1 MAKNYD
7 ALAQDIL
14 EHVGGREN
22 VESLVHCI
30 TRLRFRLKD
39 ESIADDDYL
48 KQREGVVTV
57 VKSGGQYQVVIGN
70 EVPEVFDAVNKV
82 GHLKNEVDRTE
93 DSDDAPKG
101 IVAKFIDLMSKI
113 FAPILGPLAAA
124 GMLKG
129 LAAILSV
136 VGMKDT
142 GTYLIIQAAGDGLFQ
157 FLPFFLAY
165 SASKKFKMDKF
176 TAMALAAAM
185 LYPSLVNPATGHVL
199 YTLFSGTVFATK
211 VYYTFLGI
219 PVIIMSYYSTVVPI
233 LFAVWFASKLEKWLK
248 KVVPT
253 TVKLFVVPFVTLLI
267 AVPLSV
273 LLIGPVFSWAAT
285 GVGDLLLTIYNG
297 VPWLAAGL
305 IGGFWQILVIFGL
318 HWGLVPIALNNVA
331 TKGFDPII
339 ASSFT
344 ASFAQ
349 IGALLAIM
357 IKTKEKKVRELS
369 IPAFISG
376 IFGVTEP
383 SIYGVTLPMKT
394 PFAISCVVAGITA
407 AIGGLMNFKIYVI
420 GGLGIFGYLSNIKV
434 GEGMSNLLVS
444 VFTTLLAFVL
454 AFAITMM
461 IKVPLLYSKEGET
474 SENVA
479 PVTETPAQMKGG
491 DTHKSRGI
499 KEIFASPLSGRVVA
513 LSETPDPVFNS
524 GAFGKGIAIEPSEG
538 HIYAPIKA
546 TVQALMPTN
555 HAIGLVSENGTE
567 LLIHIGM
574 DTVKLEGKGFTVH
587 VKQGDVVEAG
597 QKLIDF
603 DLDYIKQ
610 QNLPLITPVVVTNEL
625 EDLFVTE
632 EKEVQHG
639 DYLMTVLK

>member
-7 ALAQDIL
+7 ELAQDIL
-14 EHVGGREN
+14 EHVGGRDN
-22 VESLVHCI
+22 VNSLVHCI

-39 ESIADDDYL
+39 ESKADDEYL

-70 EVPEVFDAVNKV
+70 EVTDVFDAVSKV
-82 GHLKNEVDRTE
+82 GHLKTNEAVDE
-93 DSDDAPKG
+93 QDEEAPKG
-101 IVAKFIDLMSKI
+101 FVAKFIDLMSKI

-129 LAAILSV
+129 LAAVLSV
-136 VGMKDT
+136 AGMSHS
-142 GTYLIIQAAGDGLFQ
+142 GTYLLIQAAGDGLFQ

-185 LYPSLVNPATGHVL
+185 LYPSLVNPVSGPAL
-199 YTLFSGTVFATK
+199 YTIFSGTIFATK
-211 VYYTFLGI
+211 IYYTFLGI
-219 PVIIMSYYSTVVPI
+219 PVIVMSYYSTVVPI
-233 LFAVWFASKLEKWLK
+233 LFAVWFASKIEKWLRNI
-248 KVVPT
+248 VPT
-253 TVKLFVVPFVTLLI
+253 TVKLFVVPFGTLLI
-267 AVPLSV
+267 SVPVSI
-273 LLIGPVFSWAAT
+273 LLIGPIFSWAAT
-285 GVGDLLLTIYNG
+285 GVGNLLILIYNFA
-297 VPWLAAGL
+297 PWLAAGL
-305 IGGFWQILVIFGL
+305 IGGLWQILVIFGL
-318 HWGLVPIALNNVA
+318 HWGLVPIAINNVA

-349 IGALLAIM
+349 IGALLAVM
-357 IKTKEKKVRELS
+357 IKTKEKKVKELS

-407 AIGGLMNFKIYVI
+407 AIGGLLNFKIYVI
-420 GGLGIFGYLSNIKV
+420 GGLGIFGYLSNIKAGDGV
-434 GEGMSNLLVS
+434 GNLIVS
-444 VFTTLLAFVL
+444 ICTTLIAFVM
-454 AFAITMM
+454 AFVITMF
-461 IKVPLLYSKEGET
+461 IKIPKLYEKTVEVETNTINNSNSSSTSFVP
-474 SENVA
+474 
-479 PVTETPAQMKGG
+479 KGI
-491 DTHKSRGI
+491 R
-499 KEIFASPLSGRVVA
+499 EIIASPLSGRIVP

-524 GAFGKGIAIEPSEG
+524 GAFGQGIAIEPTDGS
-538 HIYAPIKA
+538 IYAPVKSTI
-546 TVQALMPTN
+546 QALMPTN
-555 HAIGLVSENGTE
+555 HAIGLITENGTE
-567 LLIHIGM
+567 ILIHIGM

-603 DLDYIKQ
+603 DIDYIKS
-610 QNLPLITPVVVTNEL
+610 QNLPLITPVVVNNEF
-625 EDLFVTE
+625 EDVFTTE

-639 DYLMTVLK
+639 DYLITVLK

>member
-7 ALAQDIL
+7 ELAQDIL
-14 EHVGGREN
+14 GHVGGRDN
-22 VESLVHCI
+22 VNSLVHCI

-39 ESIADDDYL
+39 ESKADDEYL
-48 KQREGVVTV
+48 KQCEGVVTV

-70 EVPEVFDAVNKV
+70 EVTDVFDAVNKV
-82 GHLKNEVDRTE
+82 GHLKTNEALDE
-93 DSDDAPKG
+93 QDEEAPKG
-101 IVAKFIDLMSKI
+101 FVAKFIDLMSKI

-129 LAAILSV
+129 IAAILSV
-136 VGMKDT
+136 AGMSHS
-142 GTYLIIQAAGDGLFQ
+142 GTYLLIQAAGDGLFQ

-185 LYPSLVNPATGHVL
+185 LYPSLVNPVSGPAL
-199 YTLFSGTVFATK
+199 YTIFSGTIFATK
-211 VYYTFLGI
+211 IYYTFLGI
-219 PVIIMSYYSTVVPI
+219 PVIVMSYYSTVVPI
-233 LFAVWFASKLEKWLK
+233 LFAVWFASKIEKWLRN
-248 KVVPT
+248 VVPT
-253 TVKLFVVPFVTLLI
+253 TVKLFVVPFGTLLI
-267 AVPLSV
+267 SVPVSI
-273 LLIGPVFSWAAT
+273 LLIGPIFSWAAT
-285 GVGDLLLTIYNG
+285 GVGNLLILIYNFA
-297 VPWLAAGL
+297 PWLAAGL
-305 IGGFWQILVIFGL
+305 IGGLWQILVIFGL
-318 HWGLVPIALNNVA
+318 HWGLVPIAINNVA

-349 IGALLAIM
+349 IGALLAVM
-357 IKTKEKKVRELS
+357 IKTKEKKVKELS

-407 AIGGLMNFKIYVI
+407 AIGGLLNFKIYVI
-420 GGLGIFGYLSNIKV
+420 GGLGIFGYLSNIKAGDGV
-434 GEGMSNLLVS
+434 SNLIVS
-444 VFTTLLAFVL
+444 ICTTLLAFVM
-454 AFAITMM
+454 AFVITMF
-461 IKVPLLYSKEGET
+461 IKIPKLYETTTKVEENTINNSNSASTSFVSK
-474 SENVA
+474 
-479 PVTETPAQMKGG
+479 
-491 DTHKSRGI
+491 GI
-499 KEIFASPLSGRVVA
+499 REIIASPLSGRIIP

-524 GAFGKGIAIEPSEG
+524 GAFGQGIAIEPTDGS
-538 HIYAPIKA
+538 IYAPVKSTI
-546 TVQALMPTN
+546 QALMPTN
-555 HAIGLVSENGTE
+555 HAIGLITENGTE
-567 LLIHIGM
+567 ILIHIGM
-574 DTVKLEGKGFTVH
+574 DTVQLEGKGFTVH

-603 DLDYIKQ
+603 DIDYIKS
-610 QNLPLITPVVVTNEL
+610 QNLPLITPVVVTNEF
-625 EDLFVTE
+625 EDVFTTE

>member
-7 ALAQDIL
+7 ELAQDIL
-14 EHVGGREN
+14 GHVGGRDN
-22 VESLVHCI
+22 VNSLVHCI

-39 ESIADDDYL
+39 ESKADDEYL
-48 KQREGVVTV
+48 KQCEGVVTV

-70 EVPEVFDAVNKV
+70 EVTDVFDAVNKV
-82 GHLKNEVDRTE
+82 GHLKTNEALDE
-93 DSDDAPKG
+93 QDEEAPKG
-101 IVAKFIDLMSKI
+101 FVAKFIDLMSKI

-129 LAAILSV
+129 IAAILSV
-136 VGMKDT
+136 AGMSHS
-142 GTYLIIQAAGDGLFQ
+142 GTYLLIQAAGDGLFQ

-185 LYPSLVNPATGHVL
+185 LYPSLVNPVSGPAL
-199 YTLFSGTVFATK
+199 YTIFSGTIFATK
-211 VYYTFLGI
+211 IYYTFLGI
-219 PVIIMSYYSTVVPI
+219 PVIVMSYYSTVVPI
-233 LFAVWFASKLEKWLK
+233 LFAVWFASKIEKWLRN
-248 KVVPT
+248 VVPM
-253 TVKLFVVPFVTLLI
+253 TVKLFVVPFGTLLI
-267 AVPLSV
+267 SVPVSI
-273 LLIGPVFSWAAT
+273 LLIGPIFSWAAT
-285 GVGDLLLTIYNG
+285 GVGNLLILIYNFA
-297 VPWLAAGL
+297 PWLAAGL
-305 IGGFWQILVIFGL
+305 IGGLWQILVIFGL
-318 HWGLVPIALNNVA
+318 HWGLVPIAINNVA

-349 IGALLAIM
+349 IGALLAVM
-357 IKTKEKKVRELS
+357 IKTKEKKVKELS

-407 AIGGLMNFKIYVI
+407 AIGGLLNFKIYVI
-420 GGLGIFGYLSNIKV
+420 GGLGIFGYLSNIKAGDGV
-434 GEGMSNLLVS
+434 SNLIVS
-444 VFTTLLAFVL
+444 ICTTLLAFVM
-454 AFAITMM
+454 AFVITMF
-461 IKVPLLYSKEGET
+461 IKIPKLYETTTKVEENTINNSNSASTSFVSK
-474 SENVA
+474 
-479 PVTETPAQMKGG
+479 
-491 DTHKSRGI
+491 GI
-499 KEIFASPLSGRVVA
+499 REIIASPLSGRIIP

-524 GAFGKGIAIEPSEG
+524 GAFGQGIAIEPTDGS
-538 HIYAPIKA
+538 IYAPVKSTI
-546 TVQALMPTN
+546 QALMPTN
-555 HAIGLVSENGTE
+555 HAIGLITENGTE
-567 LLIHIGM
+567 ILIHIGM
-574 DTVKLEGKGFTVH
+574 DTVQLEGKGFTVH

-603 DLDYIKQ
+603 DIDYIKS
-610 QNLPLITPVVVTNEL
+610 QNLPLITPVVVTNEF
-625 EDLFVTE
+625 EDVFTTE

>member
-7 ALAQDIL
+7 ELAQDIL
-14 EHVGGREN
+14 GHVGGRDN
-22 VESLVHCI
+22 VNSLVHCI

-39 ESIADDDYL
+39 ESKADDEYL
-48 KQREGVVTV
+48 KQCEGVVTV

-70 EVPEVFDAVNKV
+70 EVTDVFDAVNKV
-82 GHLKNEVDRTE
+82 GHLKTNEALDE
-93 DSDDAPKG
+93 QDEEAPKG
-101 IVAKFIDLMSKI
+101 FVAKFIDLMSKI

-129 LAAILSV
+129 IAAILSV
-136 VGMKDT
+136 AGMSHS
-142 GTYLIIQAAGDGLFQ
+142 GTYLLIQAAGDGLFQ

-185 LYPSLVNPATGHVL
+185 LYPSLVNPVSGPAL
-199 YTLFSGTVFATK
+199 YTIFSGTIFATK
-211 VYYTFLGI
+211 IYYTFLGI
-219 PVIIMSYYSTVVPI
+219 PVIVMSYYSTVVPI
-233 LFAVWFASKLEKWLK
+233 LFAVWFASKIEKWLRN
-248 KVVPT
+248 VVPT
-253 TVKLFVVPFVTLLI
+253 TVKLFVVPFGTLLI
-267 AVPLSV
+267 SVPVSI
-273 LLIGPVFSWAAT
+273 LLIGPIFSWAAT
-285 GVGDLLLTIYNG
+285 GVGNLLILIYNFA
-297 VPWLAAGL
+297 PWLAAGL
-305 IGGFWQILVIFGL
+305 IGGLWQILVIFGL
-318 HWGLVPIALNNVA
+318 HWGLVPIAINNVA

-349 IGALLAIM
+349 IGALLAVM
-357 IKTKEKKVRELS
+357 IKTKEKKVKELS

-407 AIGGLMNFKIYVI
+407 AIGGLLNFKIYVI
-420 GGLGIFGYLSNIKV
+420 GGLGIFGYLSNIKAGDGV
-434 GEGMSNLLVS
+434 SNLIVS
-444 VFTTLLAFVL
+444 ICTTLLAFVM
-454 AFAITMM
+454 AFVITMF
-461 IKVPLLYSKEGET
+461 IKIPKLYETTTKVEENTINNSNSASTSFVSK
-474 SENVA
+474 
-479 PVTETPAQMKGG
+479 
-491 DTHKSRGI
+491 GI
-499 KEIFASPLSGRVVA
+499 REIIASPLSGRIIP

-524 GAFGKGIAIEPSEG
+524 GAFGQGIAIEPTDGS
-538 HIYAPIKA
+538 IYASVKSTI
-546 TVQALMPTN
+546 QALMPTN
-555 HAIGLVSENGTE
+555 HAIGLITENGTE
-567 LLIHIGM
+567 ILIHIGM
-574 DTVKLEGKGFTVH
+574 DTVQLEGKGFTVH

-603 DLDYIKQ
+603 DIDYIKS
-610 QNLPLITPVVVTNEL
+610 QNLPLITPVVVTNEF
-625 EDLFVTE
+625 EDVFTTE

>member
-7 ALAQDIL
+7 ELAQDIL
-14 EHVGGREN
+14 EHVGGRDN
-22 VESLVHCI
+22 VNSLVHCI

-39 ESIADDDYL
+39 ESKADDEYL

-70 EVPEVFDAVNKV
+70 EVTDVFDAVSKV
-82 GHLKNEVDRTE
+82 GHLKTNEAVDE
-93 DSDDAPKG
+93 QDEEAPKG
-101 IVAKFIDLMSKI
+101 FVAKFIDLMSKI

-129 LAAILSV
+129 IAAILSV
-136 VGMKDT
+136 AGMSHS
-142 GTYLIIQAAGDGLFQ
+142 GTYLLIQAAGDGLFQ

-185 LYPSLVNPATGHVL
+185 LYPSLVNPVSGPAL
-199 YTLFSGTVFATK
+199 YTIFSGTIFATK
-211 VYYTFLGI
+211 IYYTFLGI
-219 PVIIMSYYSTVVPI
+219 PVIVMSYYSTVVPI
-233 LFAVWFASKLEKWLK
+233 LFAVWFASKIEKWLRN
-248 KVVPT
+248 VVPT
-253 TVKLFVVPFVTLLI
+253 TVKLFVVPFGTLLI
-267 AVPLSV
+267 SVPVSI
-273 LLIGPVFSWAAT
+273 LLIGPIFSWAAT
-285 GVGDLLLTIYNG
+285 GVGNLLILIYNFA
-297 VPWLAAGL
+297 PWLAAGL
-305 IGGFWQILVIFGL
+305 IGGLWQILVIFGL
-318 HWGLVPIALNNVA
+318 HWGLVPIAINNVA

-349 IGALLAIM
+349 IGALLAVM
-357 IKTKEKKVRELS
+357 IKTKEKKVKELS

-407 AIGGLMNFKIYVI
+407 AIGGLLNFKIYVI
-420 GGLGIFGYLSNIKV
+420 GGLGIFGYLSNIKA
-434 GEGMSNLLVS
+434 GEGVSNLIVS
-444 VFTTLLAFVL
+444 ICTTLLAFVM
-454 AFAITMM
+454 AFVITMF
-461 IKVPLLYSKEGET
+461 IKIPKLYETTTKVEENTINNSNSASTSFVSK
-474 SENVA
+474 
-479 PVTETPAQMKGG
+479 
-491 DTHKSRGI
+491 GI
-499 KEIFASPLSGRVVA
+499 REIIASPLSGRIIP

-524 GAFGKGIAIEPSEG
+524 GAFGQGIAIEPTDGS
-538 HIYAPIKA
+538 IYAPVKSTI
-546 TVQALMPTN
+546 QALMPTN
-555 HAIGLVSENGTE
+555 HAIGLITENGTE
-567 LLIHIGM
+567 ILIHIGM
-574 DTVKLEGKGFTVH
+574 DTVQLEGKGFTVH

-603 DLDYIKQ
+603 DIDYIKS
-610 QNLPLITPVVVTNEL
+610 QNLPLITPVVVTNEF
-625 EDLFVTE
+625 EDVFTTE

>member
-7 ALAQDIL
+7 ELAQDIL
-14 EHVGGREN
+14 EHVGGRDN
-22 VESLVHCI
+22 VNSLVHCI

-39 ESIADDDYL
+39 ESKADDEYL
-48 KQREGVVTV
+48 KQCEGVVTV

-70 EVPEVFDAVNKV
+70 EVTDVFDAVSKV
-82 GHLKNEVDRTE
+82 GHLKTNEAVDE
-93 DSDDAPKG
+93 QDEEAPKG
-101 IVAKFIDLMSKI
+101 FVAKFIDLMSKI

-129 LAAILSV
+129 IAAILSV
-136 VGMKDT
+136 AGMSHS
-142 GTYLIIQAAGDGLFQ
+142 GTYLLIQAAGDGLFQ

-185 LYPSLVNPATGHVL
+185 LYPSLVNPVSGPAL
-199 YTLFSGTVFATK
+199 YTIFSGTIFATK
-211 VYYTFLGI
+211 IYYTFLGI
-219 PVIIMSYYSTVVPI
+219 PVIVMSYYSTVVPI
-233 LFAVWFASKLEKWLK
+233 LFAVWFASKIEKWLRN
-248 KVVPT
+248 VVPT
-253 TVKLFVVPFVTLLI
+253 TVKLFVVPFGTLLI
-267 AVPLSV
+267 SVPVSI
-273 LLIGPVFSWAAT
+273 LLIGPIFSWAAT
-285 GVGDLLLTIYNG
+285 GVGNLLILIYNFA
-297 VPWLAAGL
+297 PWLAAGL
-305 IGGFWQILVIFGL
+305 IGGLWQILVIFGL
-318 HWGLVPIALNNVA
+318 HWGLVPIAINNVA

-349 IGALLAIM
+349 IGALLAVM
-357 IKTKEKKVRELS
+357 IKTKEKKVKELS

-407 AIGGLMNFKIYVI
+407 AIGGLLNFKIYVI
-420 GGLGIFGYLSNIKV
+420 GGLGIFGYLSNIKAGDGV
-434 GEGMSNLLVS
+434 SNLIVS
-444 VFTTLLAFVL
+444 ICTTLLAFVM
-454 AFAITMM
+454 AFVITMF
-461 IKVPLLYSKEGET
+461 IKIPKLYETTTKAEENTINNSNSASTSFVSK
-474 SENVA
+474 
-479 PVTETPAQMKGG
+479 
-491 DTHKSRGI
+491 GI
-499 KEIFASPLSGRVVA
+499 REIIASPLSGRIIP

-524 GAFGKGIAIEPSEG
+524 GAFGQGIAIEPTDGS
-538 HIYAPIKA
+538 IYAPVKSTI
-546 TVQALMPTN
+546 QALMPTN
-555 HAIGLVSENGTE
+555 HAIGLITENGTE
-567 LLIHIGM
+567 ILIHIGM
-574 DTVKLEGKGFTVH
+574 DTVQLEGKGFTVH

-603 DLDYIKQ
+603 DIDYIKS
-610 QNLPLITPVVVTNEL
+610 QNLPLITPVVVTNEF
-625 EDLFVTE
+625 EDVFTTE

>member
-7 ALAQDIL
+7 ELAQDIL
-14 EHVGGREN
+14 GHVGGRDN
-22 VESLVHCI
+22 VNSLVHCI

-39 ESIADDDYL
+39 ESKADDEYL

-70 EVPEVFDAVNKV
+70 EVTDVFDAVNKV
-82 GHLKNEVDRTE
+82 GHLKTNEALDE
-93 DSDDAPKG
+93 QDEEAPKG
-101 IVAKFIDLMSKI
+101 FVAKFIDLMSKI

-129 LAAILSV
+129 IAAILSV
-136 VGMKDT
+136 AGMSHS
-142 GTYLIIQAAGDGLFQ
+142 GTYLLIQAAGDGLFQ

-185 LYPSLVNPATGHVL
+185 LYPSLVNPVSGPAL
-199 YTLFSGTVFATK
+199 YTIFSGTIFATK
-211 VYYTFLGI
+211 IYYTFLGI
-219 PVIIMSYYSTVVPI
+219 PVIVMSYYSTVVPI
-233 LFAVWFASKLEKWLK
+233 LFAVWFASKIEKWLRN
-248 KVVPT
+248 VVPT
-253 TVKLFVVPFVTLLI
+253 TVKLFVVPFGTLLI
-267 AVPLSV
+267 SVPVSI
-273 LLIGPVFSWAAT
+273 LLIGPIFSWAAT
-285 GVGDLLLTIYNG
+285 GVGNLLILIYNFA
-297 VPWLAAGL
+297 PWLAAGL
-305 IGGFWQILVIFGL
+305 IGGLWQILVIFGL
-318 HWGLVPIALNNVA
+318 HWGLVPIAINNVA

-349 IGALLAIM
+349 IGALLAVM
-357 IKTKEKKVRELS
+357 IKTKEKKVKELS

-394 PFAISCVVAGITA
+394 PFVISCVVAGITA
-407 AIGGLMNFKIYVI
+407 AIGGLLNFKIYVI
-420 GGLGIFGYLSNIKV
+420 GGLGIFGYLSNIKAGDGV
-434 GEGMSNLLVS
+434 SNLIVS
-444 VFTTLLAFVL
+444 ICTTLLAFVM
-454 AFAITMM
+454 AFVITMF
-461 IKVPLLYSKEGET
+461 IKIPKLYETTTKVEENTINNSNSASTSFVSK
-474 SENVA
+474 
-479 PVTETPAQMKGG
+479 
-491 DTHKSRGI
+491 GI
-499 KEIFASPLSGRVVA
+499 REIIASPLSGRIIP

-524 GAFGKGIAIEPSEG
+524 GAFGQGIAIEPTDGS
-538 HIYAPIKA
+538 IYAPVKSTI
-546 TVQALMPTN
+546 QALMPTN
-555 HAIGLVSENGTE
+555 HAIGLITENGTE
-567 LLIHIGM
+567 ILIHIGM
-574 DTVKLEGKGFTVH
+574 DTVQLEGKGFTVH

-603 DLDYIKQ
+603 DIDYIKS
-610 QNLPLITPVVVTNEL
+610 QNLPLITPVVVTNEF
-625 EDLFVTE
+625 EDVFTTE

>member
-7 ALAQDIL
+7 ELAQDIL
-14 EHVGGREN
+14 GHVGGRDN
-22 VESLVHCI
+22 VNSLVHCI

-39 ESIADDDYL
+39 ESKADDEYL
-48 KQREGVVTV
+48 KQCEGVVTV

-70 EVPEVFDAVNKV
+70 EVTDVFDAVNKV
-82 GHLKNEVDRTE
+82 GHLKTNEALDE
-93 DSDDAPKG
+93 QDEEAPKG
-101 IVAKFIDLMSKI
+101 FVAKFIDLMSKI

-129 LAAILSV
+129 IAAILSV
-136 VGMKDT
+136 AGMSHS
-142 GTYLIIQAAGDGLFQ
+142 GTYLLIQAAGDGLFQ

-185 LYPSLVNPATGHVL
+185 LYPSLVNPVSGPAL
-199 YTLFSGTVFATK
+199 YTIFSGTIFATK
-211 VYYTFLGI
+211 IYYTFLGI
-219 PVIIMSYYSTVVPI
+219 PVIVMSYYSTVVPI
-233 LFAVWFASKLEKWLK
+233 LFAVWFASKIEKWLRN
-248 KVVPT
+248 VVPT
-253 TVKLFVVPFVTLLI
+253 TVKLFVVPFGTLLI
-267 AVPLSV
+267 SVPVSI
-273 LLIGPVFSWAAT
+273 LLIGPIFSWAAT
-285 GVGDLLLTIYNG
+285 GVGNLLILIYNFA
-297 VPWLAAGL
+297 PWLAAGL
-305 IGGFWQILVIFGL
+305 IGGLWQILVIFGL
-318 HWGLVPIALNNVA
+318 HWGLVPIAINNVA

-349 IGALLAIM
+349 IGALLAVM
-357 IKTKEKKVRELS
+357 IKTKEKKVKELS

-407 AIGGLMNFKIYVI
+407 AIGGLLNFKIYVI
-420 GGLGIFGYLSNIKV
+420 GGLGIFGYLSNIKAGDGV
-434 GEGMSNLLVS
+434 SNLIVS
-444 VFTTLLAFVL
+444 ICTTLLAFVM
-454 AFAITMM
+454 AFVITMF
-461 IKVPLLYSKEGET
+461 IKIPKLYETTTKVEENTINNSNSASTSFVSK
-474 SENVA
+474 
-479 PVTETPAQMKGG
+479 
-491 DTHKSRGI
+491 GI
-499 KEIFASPLSGRVVA
+499 REIIASPLSGRIIP

-524 GAFGKGIAIEPSEG
+524 GAFGQGIAIEPTDGS
-538 HIYAPIKA
+538 IYAPVKSTI
-546 TVQALMPTN
+546 QALMPTN
-555 HAIGLVSENGTE
+555 HAIGLITENGTE
-567 LLIHIGM
+567 ILIHIGM
-574 DTVKLEGKGFTVH
+574 DTVQLEGKGFTAH

-603 DLDYIKQ
+603 DIDYIKS
-610 QNLPLITPVVVTNEL
+610 QNLPLITPVVVTNEF
-625 EDLFVTE
+625 EDVFTTE

>member
-7 ALAQDIL
+7 ELAQDIL
-14 EHVGGREN
+14 EHVGGRDN
-22 VESLVHCI
+22 VNSLVHCI

-39 ESIADDDYL
+39 ESKADDEYL

-70 EVPEVFDAVNKV
+70 EVTDVFDAVSKV
-82 GHLKNEVDRTE
+82 GHLKTNEAVDE
-93 DSDDAPKG
+93 QDEEAPKG
-101 IVAKFIDLMSKI
+101 FVAKFIDLMSKI

-129 LAAILSV
+129 IAAILSV
-136 VGMKDT
+136 AGMSHS
-142 GTYLIIQAAGDGLFQ
+142 GTYLLIQAAGDGLFQ

-176 TAMALAAAM
+176 TAMALAAAI
-185 LYPSLVNPATGHVL
+185 LYPSLVNPVSGPAL
-199 YTLFSGTVFATK
+199 YTIFSGTIFATK
-211 VYYTFLGI
+211 IYYTFLGI
-219 PVIIMSYYSTVVPI
+219 PVIVMSYYSTVVPI
-233 LFAVWFASKLEKWLK
+233 LFAVWFASKIEKWLRN
-248 KVVPT
+248 VVPT
-253 TVKLFVVPFVTLLI
+253 TVKLFVVPFGTLLI
-267 AVPLSV
+267 SVPVSI
-273 LLIGPVFSWAAT
+273 LLIGPIFSWAAT
-285 GVGDLLLTIYNG
+285 GVGNLLILIYNFA
-297 VPWLAAGL
+297 PWLAAGL
-305 IGGFWQILVIFGL
+305 IGGLWQILVIFGL
-318 HWGLVPIALNNVA
+318 HWGLVPIAINNVA

-349 IGALLAIM
+349 IGALLAVM
-357 IKTKEKKVRELS
+357 IKTKEKKVKELS

-407 AIGGLMNFKIYVI
+407 AIGGLLNFKIYVI
-420 GGLGIFGYLSNIKV
+420 GGLGIFGYLSNIKA
-434 GEGMSNLLVS
+434 GEGVSNLIVS
-444 VFTTLLAFVL
+444 ICTTLLAFVM
-454 AFAITMM
+454 AFVITMF
-461 IKVPLLYSKEGET
+461 IKIPKLYETTTKAEENTINNSNSASTSFVSK
-474 SENVA
+474 
-479 PVTETPAQMKGG
+479 
-491 DTHKSRGI
+491 GI
-499 KEIFASPLSGRVVA
+499 REIIASPLSGRIIP

-524 GAFGKGIAIEPSEG
+524 GAFGQGIAIEPTDGS
-538 HIYAPIKA
+538 IYAPVKSTI
-546 TVQALMPTN
+546 QALMPTN
-555 HAIGLVSENGTE
+555 HAIGLITENGTE
-567 LLIHIGM
+567 ILIHIGM
-574 DTVKLEGKGFTVH
+574 DTVQLEGKGFTVH

-603 DLDYIKQ
+603 DIDYIKS
-610 QNLPLITPVVVTNEL
+610 QNLPLITPVVVTNEF
-625 EDLFVTE
+625 EDVFTTE

>member
-7 ALAQDIL
+7 ELAQDIL
-14 EHVGGREN
+14 GHVGGRDN
-22 VESLVHCI
+22 VNSLVHCI

-39 ESIADDDYL
+39 ESKADDEYL

-70 EVPEVFDAVNKV
+70 EVTDVFDAVSKV
-82 GHLKNEVDRTE
+82 GHLKTNEAVDE
-93 DSDDAPKG
+93 QDEEAPKG
-101 IVAKFIDLMSKI
+101 FVAKFIDLMSKI

-129 LAAILSV
+129 IAAILSV
-136 VGMKDT
+136 AGMSHS
-142 GTYLIIQAAGDGLFQ
+142 GTYLLIQAAGDGLFQ

-185 LYPSLVNPATGHVL
+185 LYPSLVNPVSGPAL
-199 YTLFSGTVFATK
+199 YTIFSGTIFATK
-211 VYYTFLGI
+211 IYYTFLGI
-219 PVIIMSYYSTVVPI
+219 PVIVMSYYSTVVPI
-233 LFAVWFASKLEKWLK
+233 LFAVWFASKIEKWLRN
-248 KVVPT
+248 VVPT
-253 TVKLFVVPFVTLLI
+253 TVKLFVVPFGTLLI
-267 AVPLSV
+267 SVPVSI
-273 LLIGPVFSWAAT
+273 LLIGPIFSWAAT
-285 GVGDLLLTIYNG
+285 GVGNLLILIYNFA
-297 VPWLAAGL
+297 PWLAAGL
-305 IGGFWQILVIFGL
+305 IGGLWQILVIFGL
-318 HWGLVPIALNNVA
+318 HWGLVPIAINNVA

-349 IGALLAIM
+349 IGALLAVM
-357 IKTKEKKVRELS
+357 IKTKEKKVKELS

-407 AIGGLMNFKIYVI
+407 AIGGLLNFKIYVI
-420 GGLGIFGYLSNIKV
+420 GGLGIFGYLSNIKA
-434 GEGMSNLLVS
+434 GEGVSNLIVS
-444 VFTTLLAFVL
+444 ICTTLLAFVM
-454 AFAITMM
+454 AFVITMF
-461 IKVPLLYSKEGET
+461 IKIPKLYETTTKVEENTINNSNSASTSFVSK
-474 SENVA
+474 
-479 PVTETPAQMKGG
+479 
-491 DTHKSRGI
+491 GI
-499 KEIFASPLSGRVVA
+499 REIIASPLSGRIIP

-524 GAFGKGIAIEPSEG
+524 GAFGQGIAIEPTDGS
-538 HIYAPIKA
+538 IYAPVKSTI
-546 TVQALMPTN
+546 QALMPTN
-555 HAIGLVSENGTE
+555 HAIGLITENGTE
-567 LLIHIGM
+567 ILIHIGM
-574 DTVKLEGKGFTVH
+574 DTVQLEGKGFTVH

-603 DLDYIKQ
+603 DIDYIKS
-610 QNLPLITPVVVTNEL
+610 QNLPLITPVVVTNEF
-625 EDLFVTE
+625 EDVFTTE

>member
-7 ALAQDIL
+7 ELAQDIL
-14 EHVGGREN
+14 GHVGGRDN
-22 VESLVHCI
+22 VNSLVHCI

-39 ESIADDDYL
+39 ESKADDEYL

-70 EVPEVFDAVNKV
+70 EVTDVFDAVNKV
-82 GHLKNEVDRTE
+82 GHLKTNEALDE
-93 DSDDAPKG
+93 QDEEAPKG
-101 IVAKFIDLMSKI
+101 FVAKFIDLMSKI

-129 LAAILSV
+129 IAAILSV
-136 VGMKDT
+136 AGMSHS
-142 GTYLIIQAAGDGLFQ
+142 GTYLLIQAAGDGLFQ

-185 LYPSLVNPATGHVL
+185 LYPSLVNPVSGPAL
-199 YTLFSGTVFATK
+199 YTIFSGTIFATK
-211 VYYTFLGI
+211 IYYTFLGI
-219 PVIIMSYYSTVVPI
+219 PVIVMSYYSTVVPI
-233 LFAVWFASKLEKWLK
+233 LFAVWFASKIEKWLRN
-248 KVVPT
+248 VVPT
-253 TVKLFVVPFVTLLI
+253 TVKLFVVPFGTLLI
-267 AVPLSV
+267 SVPVSI
-273 LLIGPVFSWAAT
+273 LLIGPIFSWAAT
-285 GVGDLLLTIYNG
+285 GVGNLLILIYNFA
-297 VPWLAAGL
+297 PWLAAGL
-305 IGGFWQILVIFGL
+305 IGGLWQILVIFGL
-318 HWGLVPIALNNVA
+318 HWGLVPIAINNVA

-349 IGALLAIM
+349 IGALLAVM
-357 IKTKEKKVRELS
+357 IKTKEKKVKELS

-407 AIGGLMNFKIYVI
+407 AIGGLLNFKIYVI
-420 GGLGIFGYLSNIKV
+420 GGLGIFGYLSNIKA
-434 GEGMSNLLVS
+434 GEGVSNLIVS
-444 VFTTLLAFVL
+444 ICTTLLAFVM
-454 AFAITMM
+454 AFVITMF
-461 IKVPLLYSKEGET
+461 IKIPKLYETTTKAEENTINNSNSASTSFVSK
-474 SENVA
+474 
-479 PVTETPAQMKGG
+479 
-491 DTHKSRGI
+491 GI
-499 KEIFASPLSGRVVA
+499 REIIASPLSGRIIP

-524 GAFGKGIAIEPSEG
+524 GAFGQGIAIEPTDGS
-538 HIYAPIKA
+538 IYAPVKSTI
-546 TVQALMPTN
+546 QALMPTN
-555 HAIGLVSENGTE
+555 HAIGLITENGTE
-567 LLIHIGM
+567 ILIHIGM
-574 DTVKLEGKGFTVH
+574 DTVQLEGKGFTVH

-603 DLDYIKQ
+603 DIDYIKS
-610 QNLPLITPVVVTNEL
+610 QNLPLITPVVVTNEF
-625 EDLFVTE
+625 EDVFTTE

>member
-7 ALAQDIL
+7 ELAQDIL
-14 EHVGGREN
+14 GHVGGRDN
-22 VESLVHCI
+22 VNSLVHCI

-39 ESIADDDYL
+39 ESKADDEYL
-48 KQREGVVTV
+48 KQCEGVVTV

-70 EVPEVFDAVNKV
+70 EVTDVFDAVNKV
-82 GHLKNEVDRTE
+82 GHLKTNEALDE
-93 DSDDAPKG
+93 QDEEAPKG
-101 IVAKFIDLMSKI
+101 FVAKFIDLMSKI

-129 LAAILSV
+129 IAAILSV
-136 VGMKDT
+136 AGMSHS
-142 GTYLIIQAAGDGLFQ
+142 GTYLLIQAAGDGLFQ

-185 LYPSLVNPATGHVL
+185 LYPSLVNPVSGPAL
-199 YTLFSGTVFATK
+199 YTIFSGTIFATK
-211 VYYTFLGI
+211 IYYTFLGI
-219 PVIIMSYYSTVVPI
+219 PVIVMSYYSTVVPI
-233 LFAVWFASKLEKWLK
+233 LFAVWFASKIEKWLRN
-248 KVVPT
+248 VVPT
-253 TVKLFVVPFVTLLI
+253 TVKLFVVPFGTLLI
-267 AVPLSV
+267 SVPVSI
-273 LLIGPVFSWAAT
+273 LLIGPIFSWAAT
-285 GVGDLLLTIYNG
+285 GVGNLLILIYNFA
-297 VPWLAAGL
+297 PWLAAGL
-305 IGGFWQILVIFGL
+305 IGGLWQILVIFGL
-318 HWGLVPIALNNVA
+318 HWGLVPIAINNVA

-349 IGALLAIM
+349 IGALLAVM
-357 IKTKEKKVRELS
+357 IKTKEKKVKELS

-407 AIGGLMNFKIYVI
+407 AIGGLLNFKIYVI
-420 GGLGIFGYLSNIKV
+420 GGLGIFGYLSNIKAGDGV
-434 GEGMSNLLVS
+434 SNLIVS
-444 VFTTLLAFVL
+444 ICTTLLAFVM
-454 AFAITMM
+454 AFVITMF
-461 IKVPLLYSKEGET
+461 IKIPKLYGTTTKVEENTINNSNSASTSFVSK
-474 SENVA
+474 
-479 PVTETPAQMKGG
+479 
-491 DTHKSRGI
+491 GI
-499 KEIFASPLSGRVVA
+499 REIIASPLSGRIIP

-524 GAFGKGIAIEPSEG
+524 GAFGQGIAIEPTDGS
-538 HIYAPIKA
+538 IYAPVKSTI
-546 TVQALMPTN
+546 QALMPTN
-555 HAIGLVSENGTE
+555 HAIGLITENGTE
-567 LLIHIGM
+567 ILIHIGM
-574 DTVKLEGKGFTVH
+574 DTVQLEGKGFTVH

-603 DLDYIKQ
+603 DIDYIKS
-610 QNLPLITPVVVTNEL
+610 QNLPLITPVVVTNEF
-625 EDLFVTE
+625 EDVFTTE

>member
-7 ALAQDIL
+7 ELAQDIL
-14 EHVGGREN
+14 GHVGGRDN
-22 VESLVHCI
+22 VNSLVHCI

-39 ESIADDDYL
+39 ESKADDEYL
-48 KQREGVVTV
+48 KQCEGVVTV

-70 EVPEVFDAVNKV
+70 EVTDVFDAVNKV
-82 GHLKNEVDRTE
+82 GHLKTNEALDE
-93 DSDDAPKG
+93 QDEEAPKG
-101 IVAKFIDLMSKI
+101 FVAKFIDLMSKI

-129 LAAILSV
+129 IAAILSV
-136 VGMKDT
+136 AGMSHS
-142 GTYLIIQAAGDGLFQ
+142 GTYLLIQAAGDGLFQ

-185 LYPSLVNPATGHVL
+185 LYPSLVNPVSGPAL
-199 YTLFSGTVFATK
+199 YTIFSGTIFATK
-211 VYYTFLGI
+211 IYYTFLGI
-219 PVIIMSYYSTVVPI
+219 PVIVMSYYSTVVPI
-233 LFAVWFASKLEKWLK
+233 LFAVWFASKIEKWLRN
-248 KVVPT
+248 VVPT
-253 TVKLFVVPFVTLLI
+253 TVKLFVVPFGTLLI
-267 AVPLSV
+267 SVPVSI
-273 LLIGPVFSWAAT
+273 LLIGPIFSWAAT
-285 GVGDLLLTIYNG
+285 GVGNLLILIYNFA
-297 VPWLAAGL
+297 PWLAAGL
-305 IGGFWQILVIFGL
+305 IGGLWQILVIFGL
-318 HWGLVPIALNNVA
+318 HWGLVPIAINNVA

-349 IGALLAIM
+349 IGALLAVM
-357 IKTKEKKVRELS
+357 IKTKEKKVKELS

-407 AIGGLMNFKIYVI
+407 AIGGLLNFKIYVI
-420 GGLGIFGYLSNIKV
+420 GGLGIFGYLSNIKAGDGV
-434 GEGMSNLLVS
+434 SNLIVS
-444 VFTTLLAFVL
+444 ICTTLLAFVM
-454 AFAITMM
+454 AFVITMF
-461 IKVPLLYSKEGET
+461 IKIPKLYETTTKAEENTINNSNSASTSFVSK
-474 SENVA
+474 
-479 PVTETPAQMKGG
+479 
-491 DTHKSRGI
+491 GI
-499 KEIFASPLSGRVVA
+499 REIIASPLSGRIIP

-524 GAFGKGIAIEPSEG
+524 GAFGQGIAIEPTDGS
-538 HIYAPIKA
+538 IYAPVKSTI
-546 TVQALMPTN
+546 QALMPTN
-555 HAIGLVSENGTE
+555 HAIGLITENGTE
-567 LLIHIGM
+567 ILIHIGM
-574 DTVKLEGKGFTVH
+574 DTVQLEGKGFTVH

-603 DLDYIKQ
+603 DIDYIKS
-610 QNLPLITPVVVTNEL
+610 QNLPLITPVVVTNEF
-625 EDLFVTE
+625 EDVFTTE

>member
-7 ALAQDIL
+7 ELAQDIL
-14 EHVGGREN
+14 GHVGGRDN
-22 VESLVHCI
+22 VNSLVHCI

-39 ESIADDDYL
+39 ESKADDEYL

-70 EVPEVFDAVNKV
+70 EVTDVFDAVNKV
-82 GHLKNEVDRTE
+82 GHLKTNEALDE
-93 DSDDAPKG
+93 QDEEAPKG
-101 IVAKFIDLMSKI
+101 FVAKFIDLMSKI

-129 LAAILSV
+129 IAAILSV
-136 VGMKDT
+136 AGMSHS
-142 GTYLIIQAAGDGLFQ
+142 GTYLLIQAAGDGLFQ

-185 LYPSLVNPATGHVL
+185 LYPSLVNPVSGPAL
-199 YTLFSGTVFATK
+199 YTIFSGTIFATK
-211 VYYTFLGI
+211 IYYTFLGI
-219 PVIIMSYYSTVVPI
+219 PVIVMSYYSTVVPI
-233 LFAVWFASKLEKWLK
+233 LFAVWFASKIEKWLRNI
-248 KVVPT
+248 VPT
-253 TVKLFVVPFVTLLI
+253 TVKLFVVPFGTLLI
-267 AVPLSV
+267 SVPVSI
-273 LLIGPVFSWAAT
+273 LLIGPIFSWAAT
-285 GVGDLLLTIYNG
+285 GVGNLLILIYNFA
-297 VPWLAAGL
+297 PWLAAGL
-305 IGGFWQILVIFGL
+305 IGGLWQILVIFGL
-318 HWGLVPIALNNVA
+318 HWGLVPIAINNVA

-349 IGALLAIM
+349 IGALLAVM
-357 IKTKEKKVRELS
+357 IKTKEKKVKELS

-407 AIGGLMNFKIYVI
+407 AIGGLLNFKIYVI
-420 GGLGIFGYLSNIKV
+420 GGLGIFGYLSNIKAGDGV
-434 GEGMSNLLVS
+434 SNLIVS
-444 VFTTLLAFVL
+444 ICTTLLAFVM
-454 AFAITMM
+454 AFVITMF
-461 IKVPLLYSKEGET
+461 IKIPKLYETTTKVEENTINNSNSASTSFVSK
-474 SENVA
+474 
-479 PVTETPAQMKGG
+479 
-491 DTHKSRGI
+491 GI
-499 KEIFASPLSGRVVA
+499 REIIASPLSGRIIP

-524 GAFGKGIAIEPSEG
+524 GAFGQGIAIEPTDGS
-538 HIYAPIKA
+538 IYAPVKSTI
-546 TVQALMPTN
+546 QALMPTN
-555 HAIGLVSENGTE
+555 HAIGLITENGTE
-567 LLIHIGM
+567 ILIHIGM
-574 DTVKLEGKGFTVH
+574 DTVQLEGKGFTVH

-603 DLDYIKQ
+603 DIDYIKS
-610 QNLPLITPVVVTNEL
+610 QNLPLITPVVVTNEF
-625 EDLFVTE
+625 EDVFTTE

>member
-7 ALAQDIL
+7 ELAQDIL
-14 EHVGGREN
+14 EHVGGRDN
-22 VESLVHCI
+22 VNSLVHCI

-39 ESIADDDYL
+39 ESKADDEYL

-70 EVPEVFDAVNKV
+70 EVTDVFDAVSKV
-82 GHLKNEVDRTE
+82 GHLKTNEALDE
-93 DSDDAPKG
+93 QDEEAPKG
-101 IVAKFIDLMSKI
+101 FVAKFIDLMSKI

-129 LAAILSV
+129 IAAILSV
-136 VGMKDT
+136 AGMSHS
-142 GTYLIIQAAGDGLFQ
+142 GTYLLIQAAGDGLFQ

-185 LYPSLVNPATGHVL
+185 LYPSLVNPVSGPAL
-199 YTLFSGTVFATK
+199 YTIFSGTIFATK
-211 VYYTFLGI
+211 IYYTFLGI
-219 PVIIMSYYSTVVPI
+219 PVIVMSYYSTVVPI
-233 LFAVWFASKLEKWLK
+233 LFAVWFASKIEKWLRN
-248 KVVPT
+248 VVPT
-253 TVKLFVVPFVTLLI
+253 TVKLFVVPFGTLLI
-267 AVPLSV
+267 SVPVSI
-273 LLIGPVFSWAAT
+273 LLIGPIFSWAAT
-285 GVGDLLLTIYNG
+285 GVGNLLILIYNFA
-297 VPWLAAGL
+297 PWLAAGL
-305 IGGFWQILVIFGL
+305 IGGLWQILVIFGL
-318 HWGLVPIALNNVA
+318 HWGLVPIAINNVA

-349 IGALLAIM
+349 IGALLAVM
-357 IKTKEKKVRELS
+357 IKTKEKKVKELS

-407 AIGGLMNFKIYVI
+407 AIGGLLNFKIYVI
-420 GGLGIFGYLSNIKV
+420 GGLGIFGYLSNIKA
-434 GEGMSNLLVS
+434 GEGVSNLIVS
-444 VFTTLLAFVL
+444 ICTTLLAFVM
-454 AFAITMM
+454 AFVITMF
-461 IKVPLLYSKEGET
+461 IKIPKLYETTTKVEENTINNSNSASTSFVSK
-474 SENVA
+474 
-479 PVTETPAQMKGG
+479 
-491 DTHKSRGI
+491 GI
-499 KEIFASPLSGRVVA
+499 REIIASPLSGRIIP

-524 GAFGKGIAIEPSEG
+524 GAFGQGIAIEPTDGS
-538 HIYAPIKA
+538 IYAPVKSTI
-546 TVQALMPTN
+546 QALMPTN
-555 HAIGLVSENGTE
+555 HAIGLITENGTE
-567 LLIHIGM
+567 ILIHIGM
-574 DTVKLEGKGFTVH
+574 DTVQLEGKGFTVH

-603 DLDYIKQ
+603 DIDYIKS
-610 QNLPLITPVVVTNEL
+610 QNLPLITPVVVTNEF
-625 EDLFVTE
+625 EDVFTTE

>member
-7 ALAQDIL
+7 ELAQDIL
-14 EHVGGREN
+14 EHVGGRDN
-22 VESLVHCI
+22 VNSLVHCI

-39 ESIADDDYL
+39 ESKADDEYL

-70 EVPEVFDAVNKV
+70 EVTDVFDAVSKV
-82 GHLKNEVDRTE
+82 GHLKTNEAVDE
-93 DSDDAPKG
+93 QDEEAPKG
-101 IVAKFIDLMSKI
+101 FVAKFIDLMSKI

-129 LAAILSV
+129 IAAILSV
-136 VGMKDT
+136 AGMSHS
-142 GTYLIIQAAGDGLFQ
+142 GTYLLIQAAGDGLFQ

-185 LYPSLVNPATGHVL
+185 LYPSLVNPVSGPAL
-199 YTLFSGTVFATK
+199 YTIFSGTIFATK
-211 VYYTFLGI
+211 IYYTFLGI
-219 PVIIMSYYSTVVPI
+219 PVIVMSYYSTVVPI
-233 LFAVWFASKLEKWLK
+233 LFAVWFASKIEKWLRN
-248 KVVPT
+248 VVPT
-253 TVKLFVVPFVTLLI
+253 TVKLFVVPFGTLLI
-267 AVPLSV
+267 SVPVSI
-273 LLIGPVFSWAAT
+273 LLIGPIFSWAAT
-285 GVGDLLLTIYNG
+285 GVGNLLILIYNFA
-297 VPWLAAGL
+297 PWLAAGL
-305 IGGFWQILVIFGL
+305 IGGLWQILVIFGL
-318 HWGLVPIALNNVA
+318 HWGLVPIAINNVA

-349 IGALLAIM
+349 IGALLAVM
-357 IKTKEKKVRELS
+357 IKTKEKKVKELS

-407 AIGGLMNFKIYVI
+407 AIGGLLNFKIYVI
-420 GGLGIFGYLSNIKV
+420 GGLGIFGYLSNIKA
-434 GEGMSNLLVS
+434 GEGVSNLIVS
-444 VFTTLLAFVL
+444 ICTTLLAFVM
-454 AFAITMM
+454 AFVITMF
-461 IKVPLLYSKEGET
+461 IKIPKLYETTTKAEENTINNSNSASTSFVSK
-474 SENVA
+474 
-479 PVTETPAQMKGG
+479 
-491 DTHKSRGI
+491 GI
-499 KEIFASPLSGRVVA
+499 REIIASPLSGRIIP

-524 GAFGKGIAIEPSEG
+524 GAFGQGIAIEPTDGS
-538 HIYAPIKA
+538 IYAPVKSTI
-546 TVQALMPTN
+546 QALMPTN
-555 HAIGLVSENGTE
+555 HAIGLITENGTE
-567 LLIHIGM
+567 ILIHIGM
-574 DTVKLEGKGFTVH
+574 DTVQLEGKGFTVH

-603 DLDYIKQ
+603 DIDYIKS
-610 QNLPLITPVVVTNEL
+610 QNLPLITPVVVTNEF
-625 EDLFVTE
+625 EDVFTTE

>member
-7 ALAQDIL
+7 ELAQDIL
-14 EHVGGREN
+14 GHVGGRDN
-22 VESLVHCI
+22 VNSLVHCI

-39 ESIADDDYL
+39 ESKADDEYL

-70 EVPEVFDAVNKV
+70 EVTDVFDAVNKV
-82 GHLKNEVDRTE
+82 GHLKTNEALDE
-93 DSDDAPKG
+93 QDEEAPKG
-101 IVAKFIDLMSKI
+101 FVAKFIDLMSKI

-129 LAAILSV
+129 IAAILSV
-136 VGMKDT
+136 AGMSHS
-142 GTYLIIQAAGDGLFQ
+142 GTYLLIQAAGDGLFQ

-185 LYPSLVNPATGHVL
+185 LYPSLVNPVSGPAL
-199 YTLFSGTVFATK
+199 YTIFSGTIFATK
-211 VYYTFLGI
+211 IYYTFLGI
-219 PVIIMSYYSTVVPI
+219 PVIVMSYYSTVVPI
-233 LFAVWFASKLEKWLK
+233 LFAVWFASKIEKWLRN
-248 KVVPT
+248 VVPT
-253 TVKLFVVPFVTLLI
+253 TVKLFVVPFGTLLI
-267 AVPLSV
+267 SVPVSI
-273 LLIGPVFSWAAT
+273 LLIGPIFSWAAT
-285 GVGDLLLTIYNG
+285 GVGNLLILIYNFA
-297 VPWLAAGL
+297 PWLAAGL
-305 IGGFWQILVIFGL
+305 IGGLWQILVIFGL
-318 HWGLVPIALNNVA
+318 HWGLVPIAINNVA

-349 IGALLAIM
+349 IGALLAVM
-357 IKTKEKKVRELS
+357 IKTKEKKVKELS

-407 AIGGLMNFKIYVI
+407 AIGGLLNFKIYVI
-420 GGLGIFGYLSNIKV
+420 GGLGIFGYLSNIKA
-434 GEGMSNLLVS
+434 GEGVSNLIVS
-444 VFTTLLAFVL
+444 ICTTLLAFVM
-454 AFAITMM
+454 AFVITMF
-461 IKVPLLYSKEGET
+461 IKIPKLYETTTKVEENTINNSNSASTSFVSK
-474 SENVA
+474 
-479 PVTETPAQMKGG
+479 
-491 DTHKSRGI
+491 GI
-499 KEIFASPLSGRVVA
+499 REIIASPLSGRIIP

-524 GAFGKGIAIEPSEG
+524 GAFGQGIAIEPTDGS
-538 HIYAPIKA
+538 IYAPVKSTI
-546 TVQALMPTN
+546 QALMPTN
-555 HAIGLVSENGTE
+555 HAIGLITENGTE
-567 LLIHIGM
+567 ILIHIGM
-574 DTVKLEGKGFTVH
+574 DTVQLEGKGFTVH

-603 DLDYIKQ
+603 DIDYIKS
-610 QNLPLITPVVVTNEL
+610 QNLPLITPVVVTNEF
-625 EDLFVTE
+625 EDVFTTE

>member
-7 ALAQDIL
+7 ELAQDIL
-14 EHVGGREN
+14 GHVGGRDN
-22 VESLVHCI
+22 VNSLVHCI

-39 ESIADDDYL
+39 ESKADDEYL
-48 KQREGVVTV
+48 KQCEGVVTV

-70 EVPEVFDAVNKV
+70 EVTDVFDAVNKV
-82 GHLKNEVDRTE
+82 GHLKTNEALDE
-93 DSDDAPKG
+93 QDEEAPKG
-101 IVAKFIDLMSKI
+101 FVAKFIDLMSKI

-129 LAAILSV
+129 IAAILSV
-136 VGMKDT
+136 AGMSHS
-142 GTYLIIQAAGDGLFQ
+142 GTYLLIQAAGDGLFQ

-185 LYPSLVNPATGHVL
+185 LYPSLVNPVSGPAL
-199 YTLFSGTVFATK
+199 YTIFSGTIFATK
-211 VYYTFLGI
+211 IYYTFLGI
-219 PVIIMSYYSTVVPI
+219 PVIVMSYYSTVVPI
-233 LFAVWFASKLEKWLK
+233 LFAVWFASKIEKWLRN
-248 KVVPT
+248 VVPT
-253 TVKLFVVPFVTLLI
+253 TVKLFVVPFGTLLI
-267 AVPLSV
+267 SVPVSI
-273 LLIGPVFSWAAT
+273 LLIGPIFSWAAT
-285 GVGDLLLTIYNG
+285 GVGNLLILIYNFA
-297 VPWLAAGL
+297 PWLAAGL
-305 IGGFWQILVIFGL
+305 IGGLWQILVIFGL
-318 HWGLVPIALNNVA
+318 HWGLVPIAINNVA

-349 IGALLAIM
+349 IGALLAVM
-357 IKTKEKKVRELS
+357 IKTKEKKVKELS

-407 AIGGLMNFKIYVI
+407 AIGGLLNFKIYVI
-420 GGLGIFGYLSNIKV
+420 GGLGIFGYLSNIKAGDGV
-434 GEGMSNLLVS
+434 SNLIVS
-444 VFTTLLAFVL
+444 ICTTLLAFVM
-454 AFAITMM
+454 AFVITMF
-461 IKVPLLYSKEGET
+461 IKIPKLYETTTKVEENTINNSNSASTSFVSK
-474 SENVA
+474 
-479 PVTETPAQMKGG
+479 
-491 DTHKSRGI
+491 GI
-499 KEIFASPLSGRVVA
+499 REIIASPLSGRIIP

-524 GAFGKGIAIEPSEG
+524 GAFGQGIAIEPTDGS
-538 HIYAPIKA
+538 IYAPVKSTI
-546 TVQALMPTN
+546 QALMPTN
-555 HAIGLVSENGTE
+555 HAIGLITENGTE
-567 LLIHIGM
+567 ILIHIGM

-603 DLDYIKQ
+603 DIDYIKS
-610 QNLPLITPVVVTNEL
+610 QNLPLITPVVVTNEF
-625 EDLFVTE
+625 EDVFTTE

>member
-7 ALAQDIL
+7 ELAQDIL
-14 EHVGGREN
+14 GHVGGRDN
-22 VESLVHCI
+22 VNSLVHCI

-39 ESIADDDYL
+39 ESKADDEYL

-70 EVPEVFDAVNKV
+70 EVTDVFDAVNKV
-82 GHLKNEVDRTE
+82 GHLKTNEALDE
-93 DSDDAPKG
+93 QDEEAPKG
-101 IVAKFIDLMSKI
+101 FVAKFIDLMSKI

-129 LAAILSV
+129 IAAILSV
-136 VGMKDT
+136 AGMSHS
-142 GTYLIIQAAGDGLFQ
+142 GTYLLIQAAGDGLFQ

-185 LYPSLVNPATGHVL
+185 LYPSLVNPVSGSAL
-199 YTLFSGTVFATK
+199 YTIFSGTIFATK
-211 VYYTFLGI
+211 IYYTFLGI
-219 PVIIMSYYSTVVPI
+219 PVIVMSYYSTVVPI
-233 LFAVWFASKLEKWLK
+233 LFAVWFASKIEKWLRN
-248 KVVPT
+248 VVPT
-253 TVKLFVVPFVTLLI
+253 TVKLFVVPFGTLLI
-267 AVPLSV
+267 SVPVSI
-273 LLIGPVFSWAAT
+273 LLIGPIFSWAAT
-285 GVGDLLLTIYNG
+285 GVGNLLILIYNFA
-297 VPWLAAGL
+297 PWLAAGL
-305 IGGFWQILVIFGL
+305 IGGLWQILVIFGL
-318 HWGLVPIALNNVA
+318 HWGLVPIAINNVA

-349 IGALLAIM
+349 IGALLAVM
-357 IKTKEKKVRELS
+357 IKTKEKKVKELS

-407 AIGGLMNFKIYVI
+407 AIGGLLNFKIYVI
-420 GGLGIFGYLSNIKV
+420 GGLGIFGYLSNIKAGDGV
-434 GEGMSNLLVS
+434 SNLIVS
-444 VFTTLLAFVL
+444 ICTTLLAFVM
-454 AFAITMM
+454 AFVITMF
-461 IKVPLLYSKEGET
+461 IKIPKLYETTTKVEENTINNSNSASTSFVSK
-474 SENVA
+474 
-479 PVTETPAQMKGG
+479 
-491 DTHKSRGI
+491 GI
-499 KEIFASPLSGRVVA
+499 REIIASPLSGRIIP
-513 LSETPDPVFNS
+513 LSETSDPVFNS
-524 GAFGKGIAIEPSEG
+524 GAFGQGIAIEPTDGS
-538 HIYAPIKA
+538 IYAPVKSTI
-546 TVQALMPTN
+546 QALMPTN
-555 HAIGLVSENGTE
+555 HAIGLITENGTE
-567 LLIHIGM
+567 ILIHIGM
-574 DTVKLEGKGFTVH
+574 DTVQLEGKGFTVH

-603 DLDYIKQ
+603 DIDYIKS
-610 QNLPLITPVVVTNEL
+610 QNLPLITPVVVTNEF
-625 EDLFVTE
+625 EDVFTTE

>member
-7 ALAQDIL
+7 ELAQDIL
-14 EHVGGREN
+14 GHVGGRDN
-22 VESLVHCI
+22 VNSLVHCI

-39 ESIADDDYL
+39 ESKADDEYL

-70 EVPEVFDAVNKV
+70 EVTDVFDAVNKV
-82 GHLKNEVDRTE
+82 GHLKTNEALDE
-93 DSDDAPKG
+93 QDEEAPKG
-101 IVAKFIDLMSKI
+101 FVAKFIDLMSKI

-129 LAAILSV
+129 IAAILSV
-136 VGMKDT
+136 AGMSHS
-142 GTYLIIQAAGDGLFQ
+142 GTYLLIQAAGDGLFQ

-185 LYPSLVNPATGHVL
+185 LYPSLVNPVSGPAL
-199 YTLFSGTVFATK
+199 YTIFSGTIFATK
-211 VYYTFLGI
+211 IYYTFLGI
-219 PVIIMSYYSTVVPI
+219 PVIVMSYYSTVVPI
-233 LFAVWFASKLEKWLK
+233 LFAVWFASKIEKWLRN
-248 KVVPT
+248 VVPT
-253 TVKLFVVPFVTLLI
+253 TVKLFVVPFGTLLI
-267 AVPLSV
+267 SVPVSI
-273 LLIGPVFSWAAT
+273 LLIGPIFSWAAT
-285 GVGDLLLTIYNG
+285 GVGNLLILIYNFA
-297 VPWLAAGL
+297 PWLAAGL
-305 IGGFWQILVIFGL
+305 IGGLWQILVIFGL
-318 HWGLVPIALNNVA
+318 HWGLVPIAINNVA

-349 IGALLAIM
+349 IGALLAVM
-357 IKTKEKKVRELS
+357 IKTKEKKVKELS

-407 AIGGLMNFKIYVI
+407 AIGGLLNFKIYVI
-420 GGLGIFGYLSNIKV
+420 GGLGIFGYLSNIKAGDGV
-434 GEGMSNLLVS
+434 SNLIVS
-444 VFTTLLAFVL
+444 ICTTLLAFVM
-454 AFAITMM
+454 AFVITMF
-461 IKVPLLYSKEGET
+461 IKIPKLYETTTKVEENTINNSNSASTSFVSK
-474 SENVA
+474 
-479 PVTETPAQMKGG
+479 
-491 DTHKSRGI
+491 GI
-499 KEIFASPLSGRVVA
+499 REIIASPLSGRIIP

-524 GAFGKGIAIEPSEG
+524 GAFGQGIAIEPTDGS
-538 HIYAPIKA
+538 IYAPVKSTI
-546 TVQALMPTN
+546 QALMPTN
-555 HAIGLVSENGTE
+555 HAIGLITENGTE
-567 LLIHIGM
+567 ILIHIGM
-574 DTVKLEGKGFTVH
+574 DTVQLEGKGFTVH

-603 DLDYIKQ
+603 DIDYIKS
-610 QNLPLITPVVVTNEL
+610 QNLPLITPVVVTNEF
-625 EDLFVTE
+625 EDVFTTE

>member
-7 ALAQDIL
+7 ELAQDIL
-14 EHVGGREN
+14 GHVGGRDN
-22 VESLVHCI
+22 VNSLVHCI

-39 ESIADDDYL
+39 ESKADDEYL

-70 EVPEVFDAVNKV
+70 EVTDVFDAVNKV
-82 GHLKNEVDRTE
+82 GHLKTNEALDE
-93 DSDDAPKG
+93 QDEEAPKG
-101 IVAKFIDLMSKI
+101 FVAKFIDLMSKI

-129 LAAILSV
+129 IAAILSV
-136 VGMKDT
+136 AGMSHS
-142 GTYLIIQAAGDGLFQ
+142 GTYLLIQAAGDGLFQ

-185 LYPSLVNPATGHVL
+185 LYPSLVNPVSGPAL
-199 YTLFSGTVFATK
+199 YTIFSGTIFATK
-211 VYYTFLGI
+211 IYYTFLGI
-219 PVIIMSYYSTVVPI
+219 PVIVMSYYSTVVPI
-233 LFAVWFASKLEKWLK
+233 LFAVWFASKIEKWLRN
-248 KVVPT
+248 VVPT
-253 TVKLFVVPFVTLLI
+253 TVKLFVVPFGTLLI
-267 AVPLSV
+267 SVPVSI
-273 LLIGPVFSWAAT
+273 LLIGPIFSWAAT
-285 GVGDLLLTIYNG
+285 GVGNLLILIYNFA
-297 VPWLAAGL
+297 PWLAAGL
-305 IGGFWQILVIFGL
+305 IGGLWQILVIFGL
-318 HWGLVPIALNNVA
+318 HWGLVPIAINNVA

-349 IGALLAIM
+349 IGALLAVM
-357 IKTKEKKVRELS
+357 IKTKEKKVKELS

-407 AIGGLMNFKIYVI
+407 AIGGLLNFKIYVI
-420 GGLGIFGYLSNIKV
+420 GGLGIFGYLSNIKAGDGV
-434 GEGMSNLLVS
+434 SNLIVS
-444 VFTTLLAFVL
+444 ICTTLLAFVM
-454 AFAITMM
+454 AFVITMF
-461 IKVPLLYSKEGET
+461 IKIPKLYETTTKVDENTINNSNSASTSFVSK
-474 SENVA
+474 
-479 PVTETPAQMKGG
+479 
-491 DTHKSRGI
+491 GI
-499 KEIFASPLSGRVVA
+499 REIIASPLSGRIIP

-524 GAFGKGIAIEPSEG
+524 GAFGQGIAIEPTDGS
-538 HIYAPIKA
+538 IYAPVKSTI
-546 TVQALMPTN
+546 QALMPTN
-555 HAIGLVSENGTE
+555 HAIGLITENGTE
-567 LLIHIGM
+567 ILIHIGM
-574 DTVKLEGKGFTVH
+574 DTVQLEGKGFTVH

-603 DLDYIKQ
+603 DIDYIKS
-610 QNLPLITPVVVTNEL
+610 QNLPLITPVVVTNEF
-625 EDLFVTE
+625 EDVFTTE

>member
-7 ALAQDIL
+7 ELAQDIL
-14 EHVGGREN
+14 GHVGGRDN
-22 VESLVHCI
+22 VNSLVHCI

-39 ESIADDDYL
+39 ESKADDEYL

-70 EVPEVFDAVNKV
+70 EVTDVFDAVSKV
-82 GHLKNEVDRTE
+82 GHLKTNEAVDE
-93 DSDDAPKG
+93 QDEEAPKG
-101 IVAKFIDLMSKI
+101 FVAKFIDLMSKI

-129 LAAILSV
+129 IAAILSV
-136 VGMKDT
+136 AGMSHS
-142 GTYLIIQAAGDGLFQ
+142 GTYLLIQAAGDGLFQ

-185 LYPSLVNPATGHVL
+185 LYPSLVNPVSGPAL
-199 YTLFSGTVFATK
+199 YTIFSGTIFATK
-211 VYYTFLGI
+211 IYYTFLGI
-219 PVIIMSYYSTVVPI
+219 PVIVMSYYSTVVPI
-233 LFAVWFASKLEKWLK
+233 LFAVWFASKIEKWLRN
-248 KVVPT
+248 VVPT
-253 TVKLFVVPFVTLLI
+253 TVKLFVVPFGTLLI
-267 AVPLSV
+267 SVPVSI
-273 LLIGPVFSWAAT
+273 LLIGPIFSWAAT
-285 GVGDLLLTIYNG
+285 GVGNLLILIYNFA
-297 VPWLAAGL
+297 PWLAAGL
-305 IGGFWQILVIFGL
+305 IGGLWQILVIFGL
-318 HWGLVPIALNNVA
+318 HWGLVPIAINNVA

-349 IGALLAIM
+349 IGALLAVM
-357 IKTKEKKVRELS
+357 IKTKEKKVKELS

-407 AIGGLMNFKIYVI
+407 AIGGLLNFKIYVI
-420 GGLGIFGYLSNIKV
+420 GGLGIFGYLSNIKAGDGV
-434 GEGMSNLLVS
+434 SNLIVS
-444 VFTTLLAFVL
+444 ICTTLLAFVM
-454 AFAITMM
+454 AFVITMF
-461 IKVPLLYSKEGET
+461 IKIPKLYETTTKAEENTINNSNSASTSFVSK
-474 SENVA
+474 
-479 PVTETPAQMKGG
+479 
-491 DTHKSRGI
+491 GI
-499 KEIFASPLSGRVVA
+499 REIIASPLSGRIIP

-524 GAFGKGIAIEPSEG
+524 GAFGQGIAIEPTDGS
-538 HIYAPIKA
+538 IYAPVKSTI
-546 TVQALMPTN
+546 QALMPTN
-555 HAIGLVSENGTE
+555 HAIGLITENGTE
-567 LLIHIGM
+567 ILIHIGM
-574 DTVKLEGKGFTVH
+574 DTVQLEGKGFTVH

-603 DLDYIKQ
+603 DIDYIKS
-610 QNLPLITPVVVTNEL
+610 QNLPLITPVVVTNEF
-625 EDLFVTE
+625 EDVFTTE

>member
-7 ALAQDIL
+7 ELAQDIL
-14 EHVGGREN
+14 EHVGGRDN
-22 VESLVHCI
+22 VNSLVHCI

-39 ESIADDDYL
+39 ESKADDEYL

-70 EVPEVFDAVNKV
+70 EVTDVFDAVNKV
-82 GHLKNEVDRTE
+82 GHLKTNEALDE
-93 DSDDAPKG
+93 QDEEAPKG
-101 IVAKFIDLMSKI
+101 FVAKFIDLMSKI

-129 LAAILSV
+129 IAAILSV
-136 VGMKDT
+136 AGMSHS
-142 GTYLIIQAAGDGLFQ
+142 GTYLLIQAAGDGLFQ

-185 LYPSLVNPATGHVL
+185 LYPSLVNPVSGPAL
-199 YTLFSGTVFATK
+199 YTIFSGTIFATK
-211 VYYTFLGI
+211 IYYTFLGI
-219 PVIIMSYYSTVVPI
+219 PVIVMSYYSTVVPI
-233 LFAVWFASKLEKWLK
+233 LFAVWFASKIEKWLRNI
-248 KVVPT
+248 VPT
-253 TVKLFVVPFVTLLI
+253 TVKLFVVPFGTLLI
-267 AVPLSV
+267 SVPVSI
-273 LLIGPVFSWAAT
+273 LLIGPIFSWAAT
-285 GVGDLLLTIYNG
+285 GVGNLLILIYNFA
-297 VPWLAAGL
+297 PWLAAGL
-305 IGGFWQILVIFGL
+305 IGGLWQILVIFGL
-318 HWGLVPIALNNVA
+318 HWGLVPIAINNVA

-349 IGALLAIM
+349 IGALLAVM
-357 IKTKEKKVRELS
+357 IKTKEKKVKELS

-407 AIGGLMNFKIYVI
+407 AIGGLLNFKIYVI
-420 GGLGIFGYLSNIKV
+420 GGLGIFGYLSNIKAGDGV
-434 GEGMSNLLVS
+434 SNLIVS
-444 VFTTLLAFVL
+444 ICTTLLAFVM
-454 AFAITMM
+454 AFVITMF
-461 IKVPLLYSKEGET
+461 IKIPKLYETTTKVEENTINNSNSASTSFVSK
-474 SENVA
+474 
-479 PVTETPAQMKGG
+479 
-491 DTHKSRGI
+491 GI
-499 KEIFASPLSGRVVA
+499 REIIASPLSGRIIP

-524 GAFGKGIAIEPSEG
+524 GAFGQGIAIEPTDGS
-538 HIYAPIKA
+538 IYAPVKSTI
-546 TVQALMPTN
+546 QALMPTN
-555 HAIGLVSENGTE
+555 HAIGLITENGTE
-567 LLIHIGM
+567 ILIHIGM
-574 DTVKLEGKGFTVH
+574 DTVQLEGKGFTVH

-603 DLDYIKQ
+603 DIDYIKS
-610 QNLPLITPVVVTNEL
+610 QNLPLITPVVVTNEF
-625 EDLFVTE
+625 EDVFTTE

>member
-7 ALAQDIL
+7 ELAQDIL
-14 EHVGGREN
+14 EHVGGRDN
-22 VESLVHCI
+22 VNSLVHCI

-39 ESIADDDYL
+39 ESKADDEYL

-70 EVPEVFDAVNKV
+70 EVTDVFDAVNKV
-82 GHLKNEVDRTE
+82 GHLKTNEALDE
-93 DSDDAPKG
+93 QDEEAPKG
-101 IVAKFIDLMSKI
+101 FVAKFIDLMSKI

-129 LAAILSV
+129 IAAILSV
-136 VGMKDT
+136 AGMSHS
-142 GTYLIIQAAGDGLFQ
+142 GTYLLIQAAGDGLFQ

-185 LYPSLVNPATGHVL
+185 LYPSLVNPVSGPAL
-199 YTLFSGTVFATK
+199 YTIFSGTIFATK
-211 VYYTFLGI
+211 IYYTFLGI
-219 PVIIMSYYSTVVPI
+219 PVIVMSYYSTVVPI
-233 LFAVWFASKLEKWLK
+233 LFAVWFASKIEKWLRN
-248 KVVPT
+248 VVPT
-253 TVKLFVVPFVTLLI
+253 TVKLFVVPFGTLLI
-267 AVPLSV
+267 SVPVSI
-273 LLIGPVFSWAAT
+273 LLIGPIFSWAAT
-285 GVGDLLLTIYNG
+285 GVGNLLILIYNFA
-297 VPWLAAGL
+297 PWLAAGL
-305 IGGFWQILVIFGL
+305 IGGLWQILVIFGL
-318 HWGLVPIALNNVA
+318 HWGLVPIAINNVA

-349 IGALLAIM
+349 IGALLAVM
-357 IKTKEKKVRELS
+357 IKTKEKKVKELS

-407 AIGGLMNFKIYVI
+407 AIGGLLNFKIYVI
-420 GGLGIFGYLSNIKV
+420 GGLGIFGYLSNIKA
-434 GEGMSNLLVS
+434 GEGVSNLIVS
-444 VFTTLLAFVL
+444 ICTTLLAFVM
-454 AFAITMM
+454 AFVITMF
-461 IKVPLLYSKEGET
+461 IKIPKLYETTTKAEENTINNSNSASTSFVSK
-474 SENVA
+474 
-479 PVTETPAQMKGG
+479 
-491 DTHKSRGI
+491 GI
-499 KEIFASPLSGRVVA
+499 REIIASPLSGRIIP

-524 GAFGKGIAIEPSEG
+524 GAFGQGIAIEPTDGS
-538 HIYAPIKA
+538 IYAPVKSTI
-546 TVQALMPTN
+546 QALMPTN
-555 HAIGLVSENGTE
+555 HAIGLITENGTE
-567 LLIHIGM
+567 ILIHIGM
-574 DTVKLEGKGFTVH
+574 DTVQLEGKGFTVH

-603 DLDYIKQ
+603 DIDYIKS
-610 QNLPLITPVVVTNEL
+610 QNLPLITPVVVTNEF
-625 EDLFVTE
+625 EDVFTTE

>member
-7 ALAQDIL
+7 ELAQDIL
-14 EHVGGREN
+14 EHVGGRDN
-22 VESLVHCI
+22 VNSLVHCI

-39 ESIADDDYL
+39 ESKADDEYL

-70 EVPEVFDAVNKV
+70 EVTDVFDAVNKV
-82 GHLKNEVDRTE
+82 GHLKTNEAVDE
-93 DSDDAPKG
+93 QDEEAPKG
-101 IVAKFIDLMSKI
+101 FVAKFIDLMSKI

-129 LAAILSV
+129 IAAILSV
-136 VGMKDT
+136 AGMSHS
-142 GTYLIIQAAGDGLFQ
+142 GTYLLIQAAGDGLFQ

-185 LYPSLVNPATGHVL
+185 LYPSLVNPVSGPAL
-199 YTLFSGTVFATK
+199 YTIFSGTIFATK
-211 VYYTFLGI
+211 IYYTFLGI
-219 PVIIMSYYSTVVPI
+219 PVIVMSYYSTVVPI
-233 LFAVWFASKLEKWLK
+233 LFAVWFASKIEKWLRN
-248 KVVPT
+248 VVPT
-253 TVKLFVVPFVTLLI
+253 TVKLFVVPFGTLLI
-267 AVPLSV
+267 SVPVSI
-273 LLIGPVFSWAAT
+273 LLIGPIFSWAAT
-285 GVGDLLLTIYNG
+285 GVGNLLILIYNFA
-297 VPWLAAGL
+297 PWLAAGL
-305 IGGFWQILVIFGL
+305 IGGLWQILVIFGL
-318 HWGLVPIALNNVA
+318 HWGLVPIAINNVA

-349 IGALLAIM
+349 IGALLAVM
-357 IKTKEKKVRELS
+357 IKTKEKKVKELS

-407 AIGGLMNFKIYVI
+407 AIGGLLNFKIYVI
-420 GGLGIFGYLSNIKV
+420 GGLGIFGYLSNIKAGDGV
-434 GEGMSNLLVS
+434 SNLIVS
-444 VFTTLLAFVL
+444 ICTTLLAFVM
-454 AFAITMM
+454 AFVITMF
-461 IKVPLLYSKEGET
+461 IKIPKLYETTTKAEENTINNSNSASTSFVSK
-474 SENVA
+474 
-479 PVTETPAQMKGG
+479 
-491 DTHKSRGI
+491 GI
-499 KEIFASPLSGRVVA
+499 REIIASPLSGRIIP

-524 GAFGKGIAIEPSEG
+524 GAFGQGIAIEPTDGS
-538 HIYAPIKA
+538 IYAPVKSTI
-546 TVQALMPTN
+546 QALMPTN
-555 HAIGLVSENGTE
+555 HAIGLITENGTE
-567 LLIHIGM
+567 ILIHIGM
-574 DTVKLEGKGFTVH
+574 DTVQLEGKGFTVH

-603 DLDYIKQ
+603 DIDYIKS
-610 QNLPLITPVVVTNEL
+610 QNLPLITPVVVTNEF
-625 EDLFVTE
+625 EDVFTTE

>member
-7 ALAQDIL
+7 ELAQDIL
-14 EHVGGREN
+14 GHVGGRDN
-22 VESLVHCI
+22 VNSLVHCI

-39 ESIADDDYL
+39 ESKADDEYL

-70 EVPEVFDAVNKV
+70 EVTDVFDAVNKV
-82 GHLKNEVDRTE
+82 GHLKTNEALDE
-93 DSDDAPKG
+93 QDEEAPKG
-101 IVAKFIDLMSKI
+101 FVAKFIDLMSKI

-129 LAAILSV
+129 IAAILSV
-136 VGMKDT
+136 AGMSHS
-142 GTYLIIQAAGDGLFQ
+142 GTYLLIQAAGDGLFQ

-185 LYPSLVNPATGHVL
+185 LYPSLVNPVSGPAL
-199 YTLFSGTVFATK
+199 YTIFSGTIFATK
-211 VYYTFLGI
+211 IYYTFLGI
-219 PVIIMSYYSTVVPI
+219 PVIVMSYYSTVVPI
-233 LFAVWFASKLEKWLK
+233 LFAVWFASKIEKWLRNI
-248 KVVPT
+248 VPT
-253 TVKLFVVPFVTLLI
+253 TVKLFVVPFGTLLI
-267 AVPLSV
+267 SVPVSI
-273 LLIGPVFSWAAT
+273 LLIGPIFSWAAT
-285 GVGDLLLTIYNG
+285 GVGNLLILIYNFA
-297 VPWLAAGL
+297 PWLAAGL
-305 IGGFWQILVIFGL
+305 IGGLWQILVIFGL
-318 HWGLVPIALNNVA
+318 HWGLVPIAINNVA

-349 IGALLAIM
+349 IGALLAVM
-357 IKTKEKKVRELS
+357 IKTKEKKVKELS

-407 AIGGLMNFKIYVI
+407 AIGGLLNFKIYVI
-420 GGLGIFGYLSNIKV
+420 GGLGIFGYLSNIKA
-434 GEGMSNLLVS
+434 GEGVSNLIVS
-444 VFTTLLAFVL
+444 ICTTLLAFVM
-454 AFAITMM
+454 AFVITMF
-461 IKVPLLYSKEGET
+461 IKIPKLYETTTKVEENTINNSNSASTSFVSK
-474 SENVA
+474 
-479 PVTETPAQMKGG
+479 
-491 DTHKSRGI
+491 GI
-499 KEIFASPLSGRVVA
+499 REIIASPLSGRIIP

-524 GAFGKGIAIEPSEG
+524 GAFGQGIAIEPTDGS
-538 HIYAPIKA
+538 IYAPVKSTI
-546 TVQALMPTN
+546 QALMPTN
-555 HAIGLVSENGTE
+555 HAIGLITENGTE
-567 LLIHIGM
+567 ILIHIGM
-574 DTVKLEGKGFTVH
+574 DTVQLEGKGFTVH

-603 DLDYIKQ
+603 DIDYIKS
-610 QNLPLITPVVVTNEL
+610 QNLPLITPVVVTNEF
-625 EDLFVTE
+625 EDVFTTE

>member
-7 ALAQDIL
+7 ELAQDIL
-14 EHVGGREN
+14 EHVGGRDN
-22 VESLVHCI
+22 VNSLVHCI

-39 ESIADDDYL
+39 ESKADDEYL

-70 EVPEVFDAVNKV
+70 EVTDVFDAVSKV
-82 GHLKNEVDRTE
+82 GHLKTNEAVDE
-93 DSDDAPKG
+93 QDEEAPKG
-101 IVAKFIDLMSKI
+101 FVAKFIDLMSKI

-129 LAAILSV
+129 IAAILSV
-136 VGMKDT
+136 AGMSHS
-142 GTYLIIQAAGDGLFQ
+142 GTYLLIQAAGDGLFQ

-185 LYPSLVNPATGHVL
+185 LYPSLVNPVSGPAL
-199 YTLFSGTVFATK
+199 YTIFSGTIFATK
-211 VYYTFLGI
+211 IYYTFLGI
-219 PVIIMSYYSTVVPI
+219 PVIVMSYYSTVVPI
-233 LFAVWFASKLEKWLK
+233 LFAVWFASKIEKWLRN
-248 KVVPT
+248 VVPT
-253 TVKLFVVPFVTLLI
+253 TVKLFVVPFGTLLI
-267 AVPLSV
+267 SVPVSI
-273 LLIGPVFSWAAT
+273 LLIGPIFSWAAT
-285 GVGDLLLTIYNG
+285 GVGNLLILIYNFA
-297 VPWLAAGL
+297 PWLAAGL
-305 IGGFWQILVIFGL
+305 IGGLWQILVIFGL
-318 HWGLVPIALNNVA
+318 HWGLVPIAINNVA

-349 IGALLAIM
+349 IGALLAVM
-357 IKTKEKKVRELS
+357 IKTKEKKVKELS

-407 AIGGLMNFKIYVI
+407 AIGGLLNFKIYVI
-420 GGLGIFGYLSNIKV
+420 GGLGIFGYLSNIKAGDGV
-434 GEGMSNLLVS
+434 SNLIVS
-444 VFTTLLAFVL
+444 ICTTLLAFVM
-454 AFAITMM
+454 AFVITMF
-461 IKVPLLYSKEGET
+461 IKIPKLYETTTKVEENTINNSNSASTSFVSK
-474 SENVA
+474 
-479 PVTETPAQMKGG
+479 
-491 DTHKSRGI
+491 GI
-499 KEIFASPLSGRVVA
+499 REIIASPLSGRIIP

-524 GAFGKGIAIEPSEG
+524 GAFGQGIAIEPTDGS
-538 HIYAPIKA
+538 IYAPVKSTI
-546 TVQALMPTN
+546 QALMPTN
-555 HAIGLVSENGTE
+555 HAIGLITENGTE
-567 LLIHIGM
+567 ILIHIGM
-574 DTVKLEGKGFTVH
+574 DTVQLEGKGFTVH

-603 DLDYIKQ
+603 DIDYIKS
-610 QNLPLITPVVVTNEL
+610 QNLPLITPVVVTNEF
-625 EDLFVTE
+625 EDVFTTE

>member
-7 ALAQDIL
+7 ELAQDIL
-14 EHVGGREN
+14 GHVGGRDN
-22 VESLVHCI
+22 VNSLVHCI

-39 ESIADDDYL
+39 ESKADDEYL

-70 EVPEVFDAVNKV
+70 EVTDVFDAVNKV
-82 GHLKNEVDRTE
+82 GHLKTNEALDE
-93 DSDDAPKG
+93 QDEEAPKG
-101 IVAKFIDLMSKI
+101 FVAKFIDLMSKI

-129 LAAILSV
+129 IAAILSV
-136 VGMKDT
+136 AGMSHS
-142 GTYLIIQAAGDGLFQ
+142 GTYLLIQAAGDGLFQ

-185 LYPSLVNPATGHVL
+185 LYPSLVNPVSGPAL
-199 YTLFSGTVFATK
+199 YTIFSGTIFATK
-211 VYYTFLGI
+211 IYYTFLGI
-219 PVIIMSYYSTVVPI
+219 PVIVMSYYSTVVPI
-233 LFAVWFASKLEKWLK
+233 LFAVWFASKIEKWLRN
-248 KVVPT
+248 VVPT
-253 TVKLFVVPFVTLLI
+253 TVKLFVVPFGTLLI
-267 AVPLSV
+267 SVPVSI
-273 LLIGPVFSWAAT
+273 LLIGPIFSWAAT
-285 GVGDLLLTIYNG
+285 GVGNLLILIYNFA
-297 VPWLAAGL
+297 PWLAAGL
-305 IGGFWQILVIFGL
+305 IGGLWQILVIFGL
-318 HWGLVPIALNNVA
+318 HWGLVPIAINNVA

-349 IGALLAIM
+349 IGALLAVM
-357 IKTKEKKVRELS
+357 IKTKEKKVKELS

-407 AIGGLMNFKIYVI
+407 AIGGLLNFKIYVI
-420 GGLGIFGYLSNIKV
+420 GGLGIFGYLSNIKAGDGV
-434 GEGMSNLLVS
+434 SNLIVS
-444 VFTTLLAFVL
+444 ICTTLLAFVM
-454 AFAITMM
+454 AFVITMF
-461 IKVPLLYSKEGET
+461 IKIPKLYETTTKAEENTINNSNSASTSFVSK
-474 SENVA
+474 
-479 PVTETPAQMKGG
+479 
-491 DTHKSRGI
+491 GI
-499 KEIFASPLSGRVVA
+499 REIIASPLSGRIIP

-524 GAFGKGIAIEPSEG
+524 GAFGQGIAIEPTDGS
-538 HIYAPIKA
+538 IYAPVKSTI
-546 TVQALMPTN
+546 QALMPTN
-555 HAIGLVSENGTE
+555 HAIGLITENGTE
-567 LLIHIGM
+567 ILIHIGM
-574 DTVKLEGKGFTVH
+574 DTVQLEGKGFTVH

-603 DLDYIKQ
+603 DIDYIKS
-610 QNLPLITPVVVTNEL
+610 QNLPLITPVVVTNEF
-625 EDLFVTE
+625 EDVFTTE

>member
-7 ALAQDIL
+7 ELAQDIL
-14 EHVGGREN
+14 GHVGGRDN
-22 VESLVHCI
+22 VNSLVHCI

-39 ESIADDDYL
+39 ESKADDEYL

-70 EVPEVFDAVNKV
+70 EVTDVFDAVNKV
-82 GHLKNEVDRTE
+82 GHLKTNEALDE
-93 DSDDAPKG
+93 QDEEAPKG
-101 IVAKFIDLMSKI
+101 FVAKFIDLMSKI

-129 LAAILSV
+129 IAAILSV
-136 VGMKDT
+136 AGMSHS
-142 GTYLIIQAAGDGLFQ
+142 GTYLLIQAAGDGLFQ

-185 LYPSLVNPATGHVL
+185 LYPSLVNPVSGPAL
-199 YTLFSGTVFATK
+199 YTIFSGTIFATK
-211 VYYTFLGI
+211 IYYTFLGI
-219 PVIIMSYYSTVVPI
+219 PVIVMSYYSTVVPI
-233 LFAVWFASKLEKWLK
+233 LFAVWFASKIEKWLRN
-248 KVVPT
+248 VVPT
-253 TVKLFVVPFVTLLI
+253 TVKLFVVPFGTLLI
-267 AVPLSV
+267 SVPVSI
-273 LLIGPVFSWAAT
+273 LLIGPIFSWAAT
-285 GVGDLLLTIYNG
+285 GVGNLLILIYNFA
-297 VPWLAAGL
+297 PWLAAGL
-305 IGGFWQILVIFGL
+305 IGGLWQILVIFGL
-318 HWGLVPIALNNVA
+318 HWGLVPIAINNVA

-349 IGALLAIM
+349 IGALLAVM
-357 IKTKEKKVRELS
+357 IKTKEKKVKELS

-407 AIGGLMNFKIYVI
+407 AIGGLLNFKIYVI
-420 GGLGIFGYLSNIKV
+420 GGLGIFGYLSNIKAGDGV
-434 GEGMSNLLVS
+434 SNLIVS
-444 VFTTLLAFVL
+444 ICTTLLAFVM
-454 AFAITMM
+454 AFVITMF
-461 IKVPLLYSKEGET
+461 IKIPKLYETTTKVEENTINNSNSASTSFVSK
-474 SENVA
+474 
-479 PVTETPAQMKGG
+479 
-491 DTHKSRGI
+491 GI
-499 KEIFASPLSGRVVA
+499 REIIASPLSGRIIP
-513 LSETPDPVFNS
+513 LSETPDPIFNS
-524 GAFGKGIAIEPSEG
+524 GAFGQGIAIEPTDGS
-538 HIYAPIKA
+538 IYAPVKSTI
-546 TVQALMPTN
+546 QALMPTN
-555 HAIGLVSENGTE
+555 HAIGLITENGTE
-567 LLIHIGM
+567 ILIHIGM
-574 DTVKLEGKGFTVH
+574 DTVQLEGKGFTVH

-603 DLDYIKQ
+603 DIDYIKS
-610 QNLPLITPVVVTNEL
+610 QNLPLITPVVVTNEF
-625 EDLFVTE
+625 EDVFTTE